1 MTNEEN
7 RKRIA
12 SVAMVALFIL
22 CMLGALA
29 ASLGRAIAQ
38 DRPAQEKPSAAETEL
53 QGRLAM
59 IRFQRDDAHDQ
70 IALLR
75 LELQKREACKP
86 APPGPDPQA
95 K

>member
-12 SVAMVALFIL
+12 TVAMVALFIL

-38 DRPAQEKPSAAETEL
+38 DKPSPAEAEL
-53 QGRLAM
+53 QARLAM
-59 IRFQRDDAHDQ
+59 IRFQRDDANDQ

-86 APPGPDPQA
+86 ATASGPAPEP